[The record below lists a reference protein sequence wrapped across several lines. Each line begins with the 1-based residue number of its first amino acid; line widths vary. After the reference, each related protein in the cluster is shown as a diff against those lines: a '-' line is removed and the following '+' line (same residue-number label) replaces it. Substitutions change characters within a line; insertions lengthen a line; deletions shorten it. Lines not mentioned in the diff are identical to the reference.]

1 MTIENFMKR
10 EKIPN
15 PYKMKI
21 IKGFVLT
28 KEKAKNAKIR
38 ITTYLDEE
46 VLDKLRAMAK
56 KSGGKY
62 QSTLNQVSRHYL
74 LEEEQDLITRIEKLE
89 KAVFKKRA
97 A

>member
-1 MTIENFMKR
+1 MKR

-15 PYKMKI
+15 PYKMKV
-21 IKGFVLT
+21 IKGPILT
-28 KEKAKNAKIR
+28 KEEFKNAKIR

-62 QSTLNQVSRHYL
+62 QSTLNQVLRHYL